1 MNPKNRMMELGFPQ
15 DQIRAIRDRLSDEK
29 LISIFEQL
37 DAMPESKFPFAS
49 RFYSLALKAMGDLP
63 GTSSAQEKITAD
75 AFERQDADRRR
86 EIRLILDAEGPSST
100 QKLHKAIGGR
110 KAGLIAVL
118 NMMVRDAELIVV
130 KGTRGAKEYSLN
142 PGGGYDL

>member
-63 GTSSAQEKITAD
+63 GTSSAQEKIVAD
-75 AFERQDADRRR
+75 TLERQDADRRQ

-130 KGTRGAKEYSLN
+130 KGTRGAKVYSLN
-142 PGGGYDL
+142 PGGEL